1 MNDKLKKMVDNC
13 NNMTKDKKVTD
24 LLDPIRTI
32 ITFENSSYN
41 KIFVV
46 VFTQLWKMLS
56 MSEREIINMYINEFL
71 YKYAS
76 KQRDRNNNMSNM
88 IINLLLGAF
97 GQCSPL
103 IYIKP
108 VIIQS
113 LIPFQHFWSTNIL
126 YLENLLINGVDIPST
141 YNSLISI
148 FSSLK
153 EEGFSNGLKYY
164 FSDNSTAKEGY
175 SELQAE
181 NLLSYIKMQ
190 KKYFMSVLIS

>member
-1 MNDKLKKMVDNC
+1 MEIEEIEKYDKNEFIKKMVENC
-13 NNMTKDKKVTD
+13 NNMTTDKKVSD

-46 VFTQLWKMLS
+46 LFTQLWKMLS

-97 GQCSPL
+97 GQCSTL

-113 LIPFQHFWSTNIL
+113 LIPF
-126 YLENLLINGVDIPST
+126 
-141 YNSLISI
+141 
-148 FSSLK
+148 
-153 EEGFSNGLKYY
+153 
-164 FSDNSTAKEGY
+164 
-175 SELQAE
+175 
-181 NLLSYIKMQ
+181 
-190 KKYFMSVLIS
+190 